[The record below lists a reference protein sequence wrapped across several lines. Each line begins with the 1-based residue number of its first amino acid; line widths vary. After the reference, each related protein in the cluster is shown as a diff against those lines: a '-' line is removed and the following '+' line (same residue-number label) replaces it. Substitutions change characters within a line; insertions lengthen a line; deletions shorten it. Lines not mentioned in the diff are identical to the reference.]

1 MANSN
6 GCSLGTDVVTN
17 TIGRVGVNRSM
28 LVTLALLPYA
38 WEGVAWLADAVR
50 SLWDL
55 ISGVGG

>member
-1 MANSN
+1 MANSD
-6 GCSLGTDVVTN
+6 GSSLGTDVVTN

>member
-6 GCSLGTDVVTN
+6 GSSLGTDVVTN